1 MMQVV
6 LSTIGRF
13 HTFDLAR
20 QLHKR
25 NALKTVFS
33 GYPLSKL
40 RNEGLP
46 GDKVKS
52 FPWLHGP
59 YMFVNPSSEWIKRQ
73 WSWQD
78 QIWFDRFV
86 AAKLPNCDIF
96 HGLSAVALRSGRS
109 AKKRGAK
116 YVCDRECS
124 HIRFQNE
131 ILREEH
137 DRQGVRFPGVDPRV
151 MDNGEAE
158 YDLADAITVPSQFV
172 RDSFLSNG
180 ISERKIN
187 VVPYGVELARFRP
200 VSSPPSNEF
209 RVLFAGSISVRK
221 GIPYLFEAYQRLN
234 HPAKRLVLAGGVQ
247 PAIQHLIGKM
257 RARDDVTF
265 TGHLSQEKL
274 IKVMSESHVLVLP
287 SVEEG
292 LAYVQAQAMACGCP
306 VIASTNTGARDLFE
320 DGVEGFIVPIRS
332 SDAIAQSLQKLADD
346 PDLRAS
352 MSRRSLARVN
362 TLGGWDRYGDA
373 MTRIFQTLLNVRTAA
388 A

>member
-1 MMQVV
+1 MQAV

-25 NALKTVFS
+25 NTLKTVFS
-33 GYPLSKL
+33 GYPVFKL

-46 GDKVKS
+46 GDKVRS

-59 YMFVNPSSEWIKRQ
+59 YMFLNPTSEWIKRP

-78 QIWFDRFV
+78 LIWFDRFV
-86 AAKLPNCDIF
+86 AARLGDCDIF
-96 HGLSAVALRSGRS
+96 HAMSGSALRSGRV

-116 YVCDRECS
+116 YICDRASS

-131 ILREEH
+131 ILQEEYE
-137 DRQGVRFPGVDPRV
+137 RQGLNFPGIDPRV
-151 MDNGEAE
+151 IDAEEAE
-158 YDLADAITVPSQFV
+158 YDLADAITVPSQFT
-172 RDSFLSNG
+172 RDTFLGKG
-180 ISERKIN
+180 ISEKKVN
-187 VVPYGVELARFRP
+187 LVPYGVELARFHP

-209 RVLFAGSISVRK
+209 RVLFAGSVSIRK
-221 GIPYLFEAYQRLN
+221 GIGYLLEAYDRLN
-234 HPAKRLVLAGGVQ
+234 HPGKRLVLAGGVQ
-247 PAIQHLIGKM
+247 TGIEHLIGRM
-257 RARDDVTF
+257 RAREDVIF
-265 TGHLSQEKL
+265 TGHLPQEKL
-274 IKVMSESHVLVLP
+274 IKIMSESHVLVLP

-306 VIASTNTGARDLFE
+306 VIASTNTGARDLFD

-346 PDLRAS
+346 PQLRAS
-352 MSRRSLARVN
+352 MSRRSLARVSA
-362 TLGGWDRYGDA
+362 LGGWDRYGDA
-373 MTRIFQTLLNVRTAA
+373 MTRTFQSLLNLRTAA